1 MLSATCH
8 CGAVKVE
15 VPRRPRSLTNC
26 NCSMCRRYG
35 VLWAYY
41 KDSDVKLIAPEG
53 TTHSYSWGQNTQK
66 FIRCKSCGCVM
77 QWKKHVQDAT
87 TWTGVNARNFDPV
100 ELGEVRIRLLDGA
113 KTWKY
118 LG

>member
-1 MLSATCH
+1 VLSASCH

-15 VPRRPRSLTNC
+15 APRRPRSLTNC

-41 KDSDVKLIAPEG
+41 KDSDVKLIASDG
-53 TTHSYSWGQNTQK
+53 ATDNYSWGANTQK
-66 FIRCKSCGCVM
+66 FIRCNTCGCVM
-77 QWKKHVQDAT
+77 QWKKHQVNKDS
-87 TWTGVNARNFDPV
+87 WTGVNARNFDP
-100 ELGEVRIRLLDGA
+100 EQLGNVRIRLLDGA

>member
-53 TTHSYSWGQNTQK
+53 TTHTYRWGQNTQK